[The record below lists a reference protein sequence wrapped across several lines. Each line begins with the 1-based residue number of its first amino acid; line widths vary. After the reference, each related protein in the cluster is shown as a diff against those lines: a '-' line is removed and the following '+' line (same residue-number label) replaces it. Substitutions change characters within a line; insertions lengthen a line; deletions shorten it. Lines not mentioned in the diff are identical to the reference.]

1 MATALWEQV
10 KDLNTAATQPWD
22 EEALWRCDP
31 YLVWADATTRPPS
44 PAEPLG
50 TPRKPPKEDRLAIAV
65 LVELKDAARYGEF
78 LDRMNPGAFD
88 LAELRFVPN
97 GFEPHGSGPHGAS
110 RFITGV
116 VNRQGLAALVRDVRA
131 QLIDRFELQDP
142 RWSIAQVAQAE
153 WEKYHRTKP
162 PPQAGKGQVPARPA
176 AAKSSAGTYLGIIDD
191 GLPVLRVRQS
201 LQSDTQPAHFW
212 DQGWQSPESMASTV
226 VLPSPNDPYWRVAWG
241 FSVAAHAPA
250 NPGSPIQPGAVTAR
264 GFLYGRLLAPWPA
277 LTAAG
282 SGDRSD
288 YTRMRYFHPAP
299 RRTHGAG
306 VLGLL
311 APWLS
316 DARHPVQ
323 WPEQVSGLAMVQLPT
338 RTVIDTSGGSLAMR
352 VIDGL
357 RFILWQEEQD
367 RPDLAEPRRI
377 VANISYGVHAGP
389 HDGTSMFERA
399 VHEMLDANDRLHVVL
414 PAGNAARAGCHARRH
429 LEAQGQAG
437 DHATFMLDVSP
448 DNRRDTFV
456 ELWLPK
462 GAAVSLAI
470 RPPGS
475 HAVYRIVEGEA
486 RICFEPLPTDPAT
499 PRTVRFGA
507 VYPSE
512 VAQGQHGTMILLAIG
527 PTQRMR
533 TEGGGPARGLNQRRR
548 RDVAGGAGLWALEVH
563 NLGAEPVAVN
573 AWVERGDAPPDAAE
587 GSRQAYFPDSCLR
600 RVRLGNSTPEDTLNG
615 IATLEHPRLHVVG
628 AMRVDGPLSDYSAAG
643 SERPG
648 SARKR
653 PTAVAPADAS
663 GNLPGLRTIG
673 FAPGATGRIN
683 GTSAAC
689 AVYARALAAQ
699 LATDPAHAPDAP
711 APAELPPEITCV
723 ADSQP
728 EAPADLRG
736 QAERKVYPFEV
747 EL

>member
-22 EEALWRCDP
+22 AKALWRCDP

-65 LVELKDAARYGEF
+65 LVELKGAALYGEF
-78 LDRMNPGAFD
+78 LDRMNRGAFN

-116 VNRQGLAALVRDVRA
+116 VNRQGLAALVSEVGS

-176 AAKSSAGTYLGIIDD
+176 AVKSSAGTYLGIIDD
-191 GLPVLRVRQS
+191 GLPVLRVRES

-250 NPGSPIQPGAVTAR
+250 NPGNPIQPGAVAAR

-282 SGDRSD
+282 SGDRND

-527 PTQRMR
+527 PTQRVR